1 MTHLSTASTSQGIFR
16 GCPGNGC
23 TLFKGIPFAGAPVND
38 LRFEPPCAPAS
49 FEGVQNA
56 DSFPSIA
63 MQHFTDPMGMYQK
76 EFYDDPDFQF
86 PISEDCLYL
95 NIWTPAGSAGEDL
108 PVVVWIHG
116 GGLEHGF
123 ATELEFDGEAY
134 CNKGVILVTIAYR
147 VNIFG
152 FLYTE
157 EQEARLG
164 HSGNQG
170 FLDQIAALKWVHE
183 NIRAFGGDPENITLM
198 GQSAG
203 AISTQVL
210 CLSPLSSP
218 YIKRAI
224 LQSGGGFESFPDL
237 YLTKQQALAI
247 TEQIYRLC
255 GVSSLEELRQLPGEF
270 LLEKADELMTLHPDL
285 PFRPVIDGYVLPDHP
300 KIMTEQGMLA
310 KIPYIIGSTKN
321 DLRVPK
327 GAASHREGGLH
338 KAAVSYAE
346 ICCSIQYPPV
356 YVYEFCHD
364 LPGSDDGAFHSSELW
379 YTFGTLNRCWR
390 PMKEKD
396 HALSEEMVTC
406 WTNFMKSG
414 NPNGDSVSVWEAYT
428 PENPFIRTFK

>member
-1 MTHLSTASTSQGIFR
+1 MPRLSTAATAQGIFQ
-16 GCPGNGC
+16 GCPMEGY
-23 TLFKGIPFAGAPVND
+23 TFFKGIPFANAPVGG
-38 LRFEPPCAPAS
+38 LRFEPPCAPEA
-49 FEGVQNA
+49 FEGVHHA
-56 DSFPSIA
+56 DSFPPIA
-63 MQHFTDPMGMYQK
+63 MQHFTDPVGMYQK
-76 EFYDDPDFQF
+76 EFYSNPDFQF

-95 NIWTPAGSAGEDL
+95 NIWTPAGSAGENL

-123 ATELEFDGEAY
+123 STELEFDGEAY
-134 CNKGVILVTIAYR
+134 CSKDVILVTIAYR

-152 FLYTE
+152 FLYTK

-183 NIRAFGGDPENITLM
+183 NIHAFGGDPENITLM

-237 YLTKQQALAI
+237 YLSKEQALAV

-255 GVSSLEELRQLPGEF
+255 GVSSLEELKQLPGEF
-270 LLEKADELMTLHPDL
+270 LLEKADELMALYPNL
-285 PFRPVIDGYVLPDHP
+285 PFRPVIDGYVLPAHP
-300 KIMTEQGMLA
+300 KAMTEQGMLA
-310 KIPYIIGSTKN
+310 KVPYIIGSTKD
-321 DLRVPK
+321 DLRIPK
-327 GAASHREGGLH
+327 EAVSHREGGLH

-346 ICCSIQYPPV
+346 MCHAIHYPPV

-364 LPGSDDGAFHSSELW
+364 LPGSRDGAFHSSELW

-390 PMKEKD
+390 PMTEKD
-396 HALSEEMVTC
+396 HAIAGEMVTY
-406 WTNFMKSG
+406 WTNFMKTG
-414 NPNGDSVSVWEAYT
+414 NPNGSSVSDWEAYT
-428 PENPFIRTFK
+428 PENPFIRTFE